1 MSHLRQIGQRKDNI
15 MIIASWH
22 KDIPQ
27 GIDLEESKDGLP
39 WSTAN
44 WIEWRYATPEEVE
57 MFNSGIHHYILKG

>member
-1 MSHLRQIGQRKDNI
+1 
-15 MIIASWH
+15 MIVAWWH

-44 WIEWRYATPEEVE
+44 WIEWRPATPEEVA
-57 MFNSGIHHYILKG
+57 MYKKGIKHYIIK